1 MTTIHAASNATNITK
16 KQDVEFHEL
25 NEIKETLDSIG
36 IGRGEEKEIDSKYH
50 RIKLYQPHW

>member
-1 MTTIHAASNATNITK
+1 MTTIHAAPNATNITK

-25 NEIKETLDSIG
+25 NEILDSIG

-50 RIKLYQPHW
+50 RIKFYQPHW

>member
-36 IGRGEEKEIDSKYH
+36 IGRGEEKEIAS
-50 RIKLYQPHW
+50 LVGTFW